1 MRAGSQPRVPT
12 AMGLT
17 LAELGRRRATRP
29 ERVQDEG
36 PTSRRPRDRAFGRF
50 NKRKPETKPL
60 NRASSRIPLRGIHVR
75 LSIRPI
81 AYGVGLGAAVFAFE
95 KLGRASPHDG
105 VDLLGILGVLAV
117 VRITA
122 LLPNSF
128 VPWRAGFASWIRS
141 RTSEMRDLLRHN
153 VGIDLRGDS
162 RVEARTV
169 PAFRAASG
177 LGWAMIFVAFALR
190 SFFPDRVREL
200 LLSGSA
206 TVYYVLL
213 SILWGALLFGIVV
226 GLVVSFILIHDIL
239 VRRRVSTTRGRSR
252 LTLLLTG
259 LYFVATIG
267 VGHLVGYRWGI
278 WLGVLALLLA
288 HLFPK
293 RPEGKPLIALVK
305 NRRGEVF
312 SVPFSSF
319 VRQANTWVCQG
330 VIAIGLVAGGGNYPG
345 SGRVEFTL
353 ALGAGFLWVTSPL
366 LVAVLARG
374 LHLFWG
380 QPFLSSPSGARLKTV
395 WILATEEALSSQ
407 VDLPTIERRLRV
419 AEWTVLCSPSTPPA
433 NSADL
438 VIELTDSPE
447 AFPCQELPGDT
458 PVIQVR
464 VDEMSAF
471 DFPKRLDRWDHV
483 WKRRRLYRRLRR
495 LFKIAAMREFEKGTG
510 FLFAPQYWF
519 VVGLTRDEDEDG
531 LSFDDTSDGCIGP
544 PYREIFGV
552 RLRRYVR
559 ELFESLEVDVIFI
572 EDGVGYRGLKR
583 VLAVMFEIYDVHGGR
598 ARAEDR
604 HFMGLPGLNVHLDD
618 FGLDRER
625 VVVPGYPE
633 PDYEGIG
640 RARVLVIQKE
650 RGGGD
655 EEVHPLPPVDEEED
669 WNWLRDALE
678 GVAPRAPALKG

>member
-1 MRAGSQPRVPT
+1 MT
-12 AMGLT
+12 
-17 LAELGRRRATRP
+17 
-29 ERVQDEG
+29 
-36 PTSRRPRDRAFGRF
+36 
-50 NKRKPETKPL
+50 
-60 NRASSRIPLRGIHVR
+60 RASSRIPLRGIGLR
-75 LSIRPI
+75 LPVRPI
-81 AYGVGLGAAVFAFE
+81 VYGVGLGAAIVAFE

-105 VDLLGILGVLAV
+105 VDLLGILGVLAI

-122 LLPNSF
+122 LVPASF
-128 VPWRAGFASWIRS
+128 VPWRENLVGWLRVRVLELRS
-141 RTSEMRDLLRHN
+141 HLRHN
-153 VGIDLRGDS
+153 VGIDLRGD
-162 RVEARTV
+162 VRTEGRPV
-169 PAFRAASG
+169 PLFRTASG
-177 LGWAMIFVAFALR
+177 VGWVLLAVVLALR
-190 SFFPDRVREL
+190 GYFPDRAREL

-206 TVYYVLL
+206 TVYYVFL
-213 SILWGALLFGIVV
+213 SALWGMLLLGIAVSV
-226 GLVVSFILIHDIL
+226 VVSFILIHDLL
-239 VRRRVSTTRGRSR
+239 VRRRIASARGRSR
-252 LTLLLTG
+252 LTILLTA
-259 LYFVATIG
+259 LYFASMLG
-267 VGHLVGYRWGI
+267 VGHLVGYGWGI
-278 WLGVLALLLA
+278 WLGAVALLLA
-288 HLFPK
+288 HMFPK

-330 VIAIGLVAGGGNYPG
+330 VIALGLVAGGGAYPG
-345 SGRVEFTL
+345 SGQTEFTL
-353 ALGAGFLWVTSPL
+353 ALGACFLWVAAPL
-366 LVAVLARG
+366 LVTVLARG

-395 WILATEEALSSQ
+395 WLLATEEGLAAQ

-419 AEWTVLCSPSTPPA
+419 AEWAIVCSPSSPPT

-438 VIELTDSPE
+438 VLELSDSPE
-447 AFPCQELPGDT
+447 TFACQELPGDT

-464 VDEMSAF
+464 SKELAEL

-495 LFKIAAMREFEKGTG
+495 LFKIASTRVFEKGTG
-510 FLFAPQYWF
+510 FLFAPHYWF

-531 LSFDDTSDGCIGP
+531 LSFEDTSDGCIGP
-544 PYREIFGV
+544 PYREVFGV
-552 RLRRYVR
+552 RLRRYLR

-583 VLAVMFEIYDVHGGR
+583 VLSVMFEIYDVHGGR

-604 HFMGLPGLNVHLDD
+604 HFMGLPGLNVHVDD

-625 VVVPGYPE
+625 HPIPGYPE
-633 PDYEGIG
+633 PEYEGIG

-655 EEVHPLPPVDEEED
+655 EEVPPVPPVDEEED
-669 WNWLRDALE
+669 WNWLRDALQ
-678 GVAPRAPALKG
+678 GIAPRSPVVRSLS